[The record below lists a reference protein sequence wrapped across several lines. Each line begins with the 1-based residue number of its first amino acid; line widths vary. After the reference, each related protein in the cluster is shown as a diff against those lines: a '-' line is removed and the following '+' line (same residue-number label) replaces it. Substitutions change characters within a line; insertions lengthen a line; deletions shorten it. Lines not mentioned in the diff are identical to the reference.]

1 MRDIILVRLTHLYTI
16 PNSVG
21 DSLVTIA
28 AEALEEDG
36 SLNLA
41 LAAQRVRSLV
51 AKSELEEK
59 TNENEQNSETRK
71 CTIS

>member
-16 PNSVG
+16 PNSVD
-21 DSLVTIA
+21 DSLAAIA

-59 TNENEQNSETRK
+59 TDEGEQHPEARK

>member
-59 TNENEQNSETRK
+59 TNENEQTSETRK

>member
-16 PNSVG
+16 PNSVD

-59 TNENEQNSETRK
+59 TNENEQTSETRK